1 MTVQK
6 QMPIPVLC
14 IVVLKKVARWLLS
27 ATAELLRRM
36 IVYQYLQLYEEVKED
51 NDGIVDAS
59 TPAFSQL
66 KDLAR
71 RFTLTFGVDQLK
83 NRESVAAIHKY
94 VPIINT

>member
-1 MTVQK
+1 M
-6 QMPIPVLC
+6 
-14 IVVLKKVARWLLS
+14 
-27 ATAELLRRM
+27 
-36 IVYQYLQLYEEVKED
+36 KED

-94 VPIINT
+94 VPIINDINDSNDQILIP

>member
-1 MTVQK
+1 M
-6 QMPIPVLC
+6 
-14 IVVLKKVARWLLS
+14 
-27 ATAELLRRM
+27 
-36 IVYQYLQLYEEVKED
+36 KED